1 MRTKIYTTALITLTI
16 ILGSINLNATT
27 FTFEDEAFINDIPF
41 DTELVCEQILI
52 EETLNLFQFEE
63 EEYIDDIPFNTSEIA
78 ASTKNNEIEEM
89 TFTFEEEA
97 YINDIPFNTQKI
109 ATASQYAAAV
119 NVDFQFEEENYVD
132 DIPFNTSAIANEYG
146 KEVVSSKFM
155 IASALNI
162 LF

>member
-52 EETLNLFQFEE
+52 EKTLNSFQFEE
-63 EEYIDDIPFNTSEIA
+63 EAYIDDIPFDTEQIA
-78 ASTKNNEIEEM
+78 EDNADSLYADVA
-89 TFTFEEEA
+89 FDFEEEA
-97 YINDIPFNTQKI
+97 YVNDIPFNTQKI
-109 ATASQYAAAV
+109 ATASQYASAV
-119 NVDFQFEEENYVD
+119 NVDFQFEEESYVD
-132 DIPFNTSAIANEYG
+132 DIPFNTEAIANEYG

-155 IASALNI
+155 IASTLNI